1 MKDLK
6 RTKIVCTIGPSC
18 HDVEKLKKMLA
29 AGMNVARFN
38 FSHGDHDEKRSQMD
52 VVKEAVKESG
62 IPCAYLL
69 DTKGPE
75 IRTGGVLKDG
85 KKIQLKA
92 GKEIL
97 LTVKDYETFE
107 CSEEKIALSYDL
119 LPEDIRNVGITD
131 KTYVYIADGVFKLKV
146 LEVMPN
152 DDIRC
157 LIEAGGELGARK
169 NVNVVGVHTRLPAM
183 AEKDKADLEMGVK
196 NGIHFVAAS
205 FIRKASDVME
215 MRKYLASVGGADVK
229 IISKIEDDE
238 GLSNIDDIIR
248 VSDGIMVARG
258 DLGVQIPIQD
268 IPLAQKKIIAKCNAA
283 GKPVV
288 TATQMLDSMI
298 NNPRPT
304 RAESNDVAN
313 AIFDGTDA
321 VMLSGETANGDWPIE
336 AVTTMAT
343 IAKTIEDSEEYRA
356 TTNKYMELHPARN
369 IAEATA
375 KATYISAKELNA
387 EVIIAPTM
395 SGNTAKQISK
405 FRPKQI
411 IFAPT
416 TSERVARQLMILSG
430 VYSDV
435 VDVIEDTDA
444 LFDKSINLALEKGYL
459 DNFEKAVILAGVP
472 NIMKIHTAC
481 KKQCRADKG
490 FGCSVT
496 GKIAKVANA
505 EEAKKVA
512 EGSILLTAKLDES
525 FKGALKNVKGIIL
538 EDSSEFSFDVLKEEN
553 ANLTAMVSGVKNAST
568 LFENGEEVIVSGCE
582 MSIYS
587 GKVK

>member
-75 IRTGGVLKDG
+75 IRTGGVLKDD

-387 EVIIAPTM
+387 EVIIAPT
-395 SGNTAKQISK
+395 
-405 FRPKQI
+405 
-411 IFAPT
+411 

-553 ANLTAMVSGVKNAST
+553 ANLTAMVSGVKNASS

>member
-1 MKDLK
+1 MKEMLK
-6 RTKIVCTIGPSC
+6 KTKIICTIGPDC
-18 HDVEKLKKMLA
+18 DNVETLKRMLA

-38 FSHGDHDEKRSQMD
+38 FSHGDHAEKLHQMN
-52 VVKEAVKESG
+52 VVKQAVEESG

-75 IRTGGVLKDG
+75 IRTGNLKDG
-85 KKIQLKA
+85 KKIKLET
-92 GKEIL
+92 GKEII
-97 LTVKDYETFE
+97 LTVENYDTFE
-107 CSEEKIALSYDL
+107 GTEEKIALSYDL
-119 LPEDIRNVGITD
+119 LPEDIKSVGITD
-131 KTYVYIADGVFKLKV
+131 RTFVYIADGVLKLKV
-146 LEVMPN
+146 LEVN
-152 DDIRC
+152 GKEIRC
-157 LIEAGGELGARK
+157 LIEAGGELGQKK

-183 AEKDKADLEMGVK
+183 ADKDKADLKMGVE

-268 IPLAQKKIIAKCNAA
+268 IPLAQKKIIEKCNAA

-321 VMLSGETANGDWPIE
+321 VMLSGETANGKWPVE

-343 IAKTIEDSEEYRA
+343 IAKTIENANEYRV
-356 TTNKYMELHPARN
+356 TTKKYLDLHPAKN

-375 KATYISAKELNA
+375 KATYISARDINA
-387 EVIIAPTM
+387 EVIIAPTK
-395 SGNTAKQISK
+395 SGNTARQISK
-405 FRPKQI
+405 FRPEQI

-416 TSERVARQLMILSG
+416 TSERVARQLMIVSG
-430 VYSDV
+430 VYSEV
-435 VDVIEDTDA
+435 VGVIDDTYA
-444 LFDKSINLALEKGYL
+444 LLDKSINLAIEKDYL
-459 DNFEKAVILAGVP
+459 GNFGKAVILAGVP

-481 KKQCRADKG
+481 KKQYRAEKG
-490 FGCSVT
+490 FGDVVT
-496 GKIAKVANA
+496 GKIVKVANA
-505 EEAKKVA
+505 DEAKKISD
-512 EGSILLTAKLDES
+512 GSILLTKSLDES
-525 FKGALKNVKGIIL
+525 FKSALGKAKGIIL
-538 EDSSEFSFDVLKEEN
+538 EEASEFSFDVLKEEN
-553 ANLTAMVSGVKNAST
+553 TNLVAMVSGVENALSLLET
-568 LFENGEEVIVSGCE
+568 GEEVVVNGNE

-587 GKVK
+587 GKIK

>member
-38 FSHGDHDEKRSQMD
+38 FSHGDHEEKKSQMD
-52 VVKEAVKESG
+52 VVKEAVKQSG

-85 KKIQLKA
+85 KKIQLEA

-107 CSEEKIALSYDL
+107 CSAEKIALSYNL

-157 LIEAGGELGARK
+157 LIEAGGELGSRK

-215 MRKYLASVGGADVK
+215 MRNYLASVGGADVK

-395 SGNTAKQISK
+395 SGNTAKQI
-405 FRPKQI
+405 

-430 VYSDV
+430 VYSEV

-490 FGCSVT
+490 FGCSAT

-587 GKVK
+587 GAVK

>member
-1 MKDLK
+1 MA
-6 RTKIVCTIGPSC
+6 RTKIVLAGEGGQGVQSIAKIL
-18 HDVEKLKKMLA
+18 VE
-29 AGMNVARFN
+29 AGY
-38 FSHGDHDEKRSQMD
+38 E
-52 VVKEAVKESG
+52 
-62 IPCAYLL
+62 
-69 DTKGPE
+69 
-75 IRTGGVLKDG
+75 
-85 KKIQLKA
+85 A

-107 CSEEKIALSYDL
+107 CSAEKIALSYNL

-157 LIEAGGELGARK
+157 LIEAGGELGSRK

-215 MRKYLASVGGADVK
+215 MRNYLASVGGADVK

-356 TTNKYMELHPARN
+356 TTTKYMELHPARN

-430 VYSDV
+430 VYSEV

-490 FGCSVT
+490 FGCSAT

-587 GKVK
+587 GAVK

>member
-1 MKDLK
+1 MKEMLK
-6 RTKIVCTIGPSC
+6 KTKIICTVGPDC
-18 HDVEKLKKMLA
+18 ENVETLKKMLA

-38 FSHGDHDEKRSQMD
+38 FSHGDHAEKLHQMEL
-52 VVKEAVKESG
+52 VKQAVKESG

-75 IRTGGVLKDG
+75 IRTGKLKDG
-85 KKIQLKA
+85 KKIKLET
-92 GKEIL
+92 GKEII
-97 LTVKDYETFE
+97 LTVKDYEDFDGTP
-107 CSEEKIALSYDL
+107 EKIALSYDL
-119 LPEDIRNVGITD
+119 LPEDIKSVGITD
-131 KTYVYIADGVFKLKV
+131 NTFVYIADGVLKLKV
-146 LEVMPN
+146 LEVN
-152 DDIRC
+152 GDEIRC
-157 LIEAGGELGARK
+157 LIEAGGELGQKK

-183 AEKDKADLEMGVK
+183 AEKDKADLKMGVE

-321 VMLSGETANGDWPIE
+321 VMLSGETANGRWPVE

-343 IAKTIEDSEEYRA
+343 IAKTIENASEYRI
-356 TTNKYMELHPARN
+356 TTKKYLDLHPAKN
-369 IAEATA
+369 TAEATA
-375 KATYISAKELNA
+375 KATYISARDINA
-387 EVIIAPTM
+387 EVIIAPTK

-405 FRPKQI
+405 FRPEQI

-416 TSERVARQLMILSG
+416 TSERVARQLMIVSG
-430 VYSDV
+430 VYSEV
-435 VDVIEDTDA
+435 VDVIDDDTYA
-444 LFDKSINLALEKGYL
+444 LLDRSVNLAIEKGYL
-459 DNFEKAVILAGVP
+459 GNFEKAVILADVP
-472 NIMKIHTAC
+472 NVMKIYTAC
-481 KKQCRADKG
+481 KKQYRAEKG
-490 FGCSVT
+490 FGGVVT
-496 GKIAKVANA
+496 GKIVKVANA
-505 EEAKKVA
+505 DEAKKIA
-512 EGSILLTAKLDES
+512 DGNILLTKRLDES
-525 FKGALKNVKGIIL
+525 FKNALGKAKGIIL
-538 EDSSEFSFDVLKEEN
+538 EEASEFSFDILKEEN
-553 ANLTAMVSGVKNAST
+553 ANLVAMVSGVKNALSQ
-568 LFENGEEVIVSGCE
+568 FENGEEVVVNGNE
-582 MSIYS
+582 MSVYF

>member
-1 MKDLK
+1 MKEMLK
-6 RTKIVCTIGPSC
+6 KTKIICTVGPDC
-18 HDVEKLKKMLA
+18 ENVETLKKMLA
-29 AGMNVARFN
+29 AGMNIARFN
-38 FSHGDHDEKRSQMD
+38 FSHGDHAEKLHQMEL
-52 VVKEAVKESG
+52 VKQAVKESG

-75 IRTGGVLKDG
+75 IRTGKLKYG
-85 KKIQLKA
+85 KKITLET
-92 GKEIL
+92 GKEIT
-97 LTVKDYETFE
+97 LTVKDYENFE
-107 CSEEKIALSYDL
+107 GTPEKIALSYNL

-131 KTYVYIADGVFKLKV
+131 NTFVYIADGVLKLKV
-146 LEVMPN
+146 LEVN
-152 DDIRC
+152 GDEIRC
-157 LIEAGGELGARK
+157 LIEAGGELGQKK

-183 AEKDKADLEMGVK
+183 AEKDKADLKMGVE

-321 VMLSGETANGDWPIE
+321 VMLSGETANGRWPVE

-343 IAKTIEDSEEYRA
+343 IAKTIENASEYRI
-356 TTNKYMELHPARN
+356 TTKKYLDLHPAKN
-369 IAEATA
+369 TAEATA
-375 KATYISAKELNA
+375 KATYISARDINA
-387 EVIIAPTM
+387 EVIIAPTK

-405 FRPKQI
+405 FRPEQI

-416 TSERVARQLMILSG
+416 TSERVARQLMIVSG
-430 VYSDV
+430 VYSEV
-435 VDVIEDTDA
+435 VDVIDDDTYA
-444 LFDKSINLALEKGYL
+444 LLDRSVNLAIEKGYL
-459 DNFEKAVILAGVP
+459 GNFEKAVILADVP
-472 NIMKIHTAC
+472 NVMKIYTAC
-481 KKQCRADKG
+481 KKQYRAEKG
-490 FGCSVT
+490 FGGVVT
-496 GKIAKVANA
+496 GKIVKVANA
-505 EEAKKVA
+505 DEAKKIA
-512 EGSILLTAKLDES
+512 DGNILLTKRLDES
-525 FKGALKNVKGIIL
+525 FKNALGKAKGIIL
-538 EDSSEFSFDVLKEEN
+538 EEASEFSFDILKEEN
-553 ANLTAMVSGVKNAST
+553 ANLVAMVSGVKNALSQ
-568 LFENGEEVIVSGCE
+568 FENGEEVVVNGNE
-582 MSIYS
+582 MSIYF

>member
-1 MKDLK
+1 MKEMLK
-6 RTKIVCTIGPSC
+6 KTKIICTVGPDC
-18 HDVEKLKKMLA
+18 ENVETLKKMLA
-29 AGMNVARFN
+29 AGMNIARFN
-38 FSHGDHDEKRSQMD
+38 FSHGDHAEKLHQMEL
-52 VVKEAVKESG
+52 VKQAVKESG

-75 IRTGGVLKDG
+75 IRTGKLKYG
-85 KKIQLKA
+85 KKITLET
-92 GKEIL
+92 GKEIT
-97 LTVKDYETFE
+97 LTVKDYENFE
-107 CSEEKIALSYDL
+107 GTPEKIALSYNL

-131 KTYVYIADGVFKLKV
+131 NTFVYIADGVLKLKV
-146 LEVMPN
+146 LEVN
-152 DDIRC
+152 GDEIRC
-157 LIEAGGELGARK
+157 LIEAGGELGQKK

-183 AEKDKADLEMGVK
+183 AEKDKADLKMGVE

-321 VMLSGETANGDWPIE
+321 VMLSGETANGRWPVE

-343 IAKTIEDSEEYRA
+343 IAKTIENASEYRV
-356 TTNKYMELHPARN
+356 TTKKYLDLHPAKN
-369 IAEATA
+369 TAEATA
-375 KATYISAKELNA
+375 KATYISARDINA
-387 EVIIAPTM
+387 EVIIAPTK

-405 FRPKQI
+405 FRPEQI

-416 TSERVARQLMILSG
+416 TSERVARQLMIVSG
-430 VYSDV
+430 VYSEV
-435 VDVIEDTDA
+435 VDVIDDDTYA
-444 LFDKSINLALEKGYL
+444 LLDRSVNLAIEKGYL
-459 DNFEKAVILAGVP
+459 GNFEKAVILADVP
-472 NIMKIHTAC
+472 NVMKIYTAC
-481 KKQCRADKG
+481 KKQYRAEKG
-490 FGCSVT
+490 FGGVVT
-496 GKIAKVANA
+496 GKIVKVANA
-505 EEAKKVA
+505 DEAKKIA
-512 EGSILLTAKLDES
+512 DGNILLTKRLDES
-525 FKGALKNVKGIIL
+525 FKNALGKAKGIIL
-538 EDSSEFSFDVLKEEN
+538 EEASEFSFDILKEEN
-553 ANLTAMVSGVKNAST
+553 ANLVAMVSGVENALSQ
-568 LFENGEEVIVSGCE
+568 FENGEEVVVNGNE
-582 MSIYS
+582 MSIYF

>member
-1 MKDLK
+1 MKEMLK
-6 RTKIVCTIGPSC
+6 KTKIICTVGPDC
-18 HDVEKLKKMLA
+18 ENVETLKEMLA

-38 FSHGDHDEKRSQMD
+38 FSHGDHAEKLHQMEL
-52 VVKEAVKESG
+52 VKQAVKESG

-75 IRTGGVLKDG
+75 IRTGKLKDG
-85 KKIQLKA
+85 RRITLET
-92 GKEIL
+92 GKEIT
-97 LTVKDYETFE
+97 LTVKDYENFE
-107 CSEEKIALSYDL
+107 GTPEKIALSYNL

-131 KTYVYIADGVFKLKV
+131 NTFVYIADGVLKLKV
-146 LEVMPN
+146 LEVN
-152 DDIRC
+152 GDEIRC
-157 LIEAGGELGARK
+157 LIEAGGELGQKK

-183 AEKDKADLEMGVK
+183 AEKDKADLKMGVE

-321 VMLSGETANGDWPIE
+321 VMLSGETANGRWPVE

-343 IAKTIEDSEEYRA
+343 IAKTIENASEYRI
-356 TTNKYMELHPARN
+356 TTKKYLDLHPAKN
-369 IAEATA
+369 TAEATA
-375 KATYISAKELNA
+375 KATYISARDINA
-387 EVIIAPTM
+387 EVIIAPTK

-405 FRPKQI
+405 FRPEQI

-416 TSERVARQLMILSG
+416 TSERVARQLMIVSG
-430 VYSDV
+430 VYSEV
-435 VDVIEDTDA
+435 VDVIDDDTYA
-444 LFDKSINLALEKGYL
+444 LLDRSVNLAIEKGYL
-459 DNFEKAVILAGVP
+459 GNFEKAVILADVP
-472 NIMKIHTAC
+472 NVMKIYTAC
-481 KKQCRADKG
+481 KKQYRAEKG
-490 FGCSVT
+490 FGGVVT
-496 GKIAKVANA
+496 GKIVKVANA
-505 EEAKKVA
+505 DEAKKIA
-512 EGSILLTAKLDES
+512 DGNILLTKRLDES
-525 FKGALKNVKGIIL
+525 FKNALGKAKGIIL
-538 EDSSEFSFDVLKEEN
+538 EEASEFSFDILKEEN
-553 ANLTAMVSGVKNAST
+553 ANLVAMVSGVENALSQ
-568 LFENGEEVIVSGCE
+568 FENGEEVVVNGNE
-582 MSIYS
+582 MSIYF